1 MKEVY
6 LLVPLLLTS
15 NPIVA
20 PSLPSNPMSRSTLSC
35 RLTNFKSI
43 KYRRISTQWN
53 FSKTVAPS

>member
-20 PSLPSNPMSRSTLSC
+20 LLLPSNPTSRSTSNYP
-35 RLTNFKSI
+35 LTNFKST
-43 KYRRISTQWN
+43 KYPRISTQSN
-53 FSKTVAPS
+53 FSKTVTPS